1 MAQTDLVA
9 QQGPSHLGEQGG
21 TAKWGHSTGLLPTG
35 GAARTPPPAMALAR
49 ELLPTGVV
57 VPQVAV
63 SATTY
68 LWVQGCPS
76 LPSAQGVLGWL
87 HKLQGG
93 ESGLRLEITLERG
106 K

>member
-1 MAQTDLVA
+1 MGAQYRAPPHRRSCT
-9 QQGPSHLGEQGG
+9 
-21 TAKWGHSTGLLPTG
+21 HSP
-35 GAARTPPPAMALAR
+35 MALAR

-93 ESGLRLEITLERG
+93 EAGLRLEITRVLG